1 MSSPSLVL
9 ILPIYGIQNTR
20 NGSARMWQ
28 SVTLQQLTC
37 DCSSSHYLP
46 NSPNPCHRPGEKRKR
61 GITGLRGGGTR
72 NAAVRLEISRVWHEG
87 RASTLEKSANDHVR
101 YIGNYVLQK
110 LYLSEPV
117 TEGYSDRS
125 GEGKGKHKRSIVC
138 PTRQGSHPRWLQSRL
153 KDLGA
158 KLEDIPT
165 GQNRRTCRKG

>member
-9 ILPIYGIQNTR
+9 ILPIYEIQNMR
-20 NGSARMWQ
+20 NGSARKWQ

-46 NSPNPCHRPGEKRKR
+46 NSPNPCHRPGQKRKR

-87 RASTLEKSANDHVR
+87 RTSTLKKSANDHVR
-101 YIGNYVLQK
+101 YIWTYVLQK

-117 TEGYSDRS
+117 TEGYSDPSTVLRKEKTVEYTVS
-125 GEGKGKHKRSIVC
+125 GSLQKTKKGPASSPEPIF
-138 PTRQGSHPRWLQSRL
+138 RQNL
-153 KDLGA
+153 
-158 KLEDIPT
+158 
-165 GQNRRTCRKG
+165 